1 MRGSV
6 TRFDEKHLG
15 GRILG
20 EDGRE
25 VLFDK
30 ASLDGLNTR
39 VLSVGDRVEFQEQY
53 SGGRLRAMK
62 IRFTLLHKSPG

>member
-1 MRGSV
+1 MDRLIKFHK
-6 TRFDEKHLG
+6 RHLC

-25 VLFDK
+25 VLFDN

-39 VLSVGDRVEFQEQY
+39 LLCVGDKAEFEEQCEER
-53 SGGRLRAMK
+53 GLRARK
-62 IRFTLLHKSPG
+62 VRFTMFHKSPV